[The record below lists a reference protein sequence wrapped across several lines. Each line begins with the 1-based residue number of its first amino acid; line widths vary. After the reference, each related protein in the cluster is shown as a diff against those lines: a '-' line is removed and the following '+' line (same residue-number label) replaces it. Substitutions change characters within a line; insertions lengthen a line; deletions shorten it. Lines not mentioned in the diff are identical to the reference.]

1 MKNKDDYDS
10 NNNINIYNQT
20 HNTNISI
27 KRPWR
32 RQSINHPEYIS
43 DALYRAQI

>member
-10 NNNINIYNQT
+10 NNKVNVYSQT

-32 RQSINHPEYIS
+32 R
-43 DALYRAQI
+43 

>member
-10 NNNINIYNQT
+10 NNKVNVYNQS

-32 RQSINHPEYIS
+32 R
-43 DALYRAQI
+43 